1 MFRKQIAILA
11 TAIQP
16 NIVRILDKLQSN
28 SILSDTFIDDVKSVQ
43 GDSAYHKASKVVHE
57 LYRQIIICEDS
68 EHYLNNI
75 CDVLLTEEDEMLRS
89 IASHMR
95 IDVRTGDFT

>member
-1 MFRKQIAILA
+1 MLA

-16 NIVRILDKLQSN
+16 NVVRILDKLQSN

-57 LYRQIIICEDS
+57 LYRQIIIREDS

>member
-57 LYRQIIICEDS
+57 LYRQIIIHDDS